1 MALQEPQADQERVAT
16 ANSKPAAWVG
26 YYLLEATRWLI
37 GCTGLLL
44 ALSSGTS
51 APELLHLFAP
61 FLLLAVAGMSGVE
74 DLLLGRS
81 AMMLPGRGPSVYQ
94 HLSGFN
100 DLALAATGLIS
111 FVQNWG
117 PAADVALVTVL
128 LISTMLS
135 AADHLRRVLL
145 DGQIRVRSFIRAAG
159 IAALLP
165 VVVPILTT
173 VARGLG

>member
-1 MALQEPQADQERVAT
+1 MPSQEPQADQERVAT

-26 YYLLEATRWLI
+26 YYILEGVRWLI
-37 GCTGLLL
+37 GCTGFLLG
-44 ALSSGTS
+44 LSSGTS
-51 APELLHLFAP
+51 TPELLHVFAP
-61 FLLLAVAGMSGVE
+61 FLLLAVAGVSGVE

-81 AMMLPGRGPSVYQ
+81 AAMLSGRGPSVRQ
-94 HLSGFN
+94 RLSGFN
-100 DLALAATGLIS
+100 NLALAATGLIS

-135 AADHLRRVLL
+135 AADHLWRALL
-145 DGQIRVRSFIRAAG
+145 DGRIGVRSFVRAAG
-159 IAALLP
+159 IVALLL

-173 VARGLG
+173 VVRGLG